1 MAITA
6 AMVKTLRDKT
16 GLPMMECKK
25 ALTEAGGDQDQ
36 AIEILRKMGAGKIQK
51 MATREATEG
60 RIACFVD
67 PAVGRAGIVE
77 LRCETAPVA
86 GNEQFVEL
94 ATTIAQSAAALD
106 VPNAETIR
114 EEPLPGDSS
123 KTIGT
128 LMDEVFNRMRE
139 NMKIAR
145 VACLSGDVGQYVH
158 HNGQVGVLI
167 QMSGPCSEELK
178 SDLCMHIAALNPPC
192 LRREDADPKEVEQQ
206 QAVFAEEAQGKP
218 APIVEKIVG
227 GKMNRW
233 YSEFVLLDQPFVKDD
248 KKSVAQVLK
257 AADPDLTVSRLIRF
271 EVGGV

>member
-6 AMVKTLRDKT
+6 AMVKALRQKT

-25 ALTEAGGDQDQ
+25 ALTEAGGNEDQ

-51 MATREATEG
+51 MASREATEG

-67 PAVGRAGIVE
+67 PETKRAGIVE

-86 GNEQFVEL
+86 GNEEFVGL
-94 ATTIAQSAAALD
+94 AEGLAQASALAES
-106 VPNAETIR
+106 PTAETAR
-114 EEPLPGDSS
+114 ELPLPSDAS

-145 VACLSGDVGQYVH
+145 VAQLSGDVGHYVH
-158 HNGQVGVLI
+158 HNGQIGVLI
-167 QMSGPCSEELK
+167 EMSGECSQELK
-178 SDLCMHIAALNPPC
+178 TDLCMHIAALNPPC
-192 LRREDADPKEVEQQ
+192 LRREDADPKEVEDQR
-206 QAVFAEEAQGKP
+206 AVFAAEAEGKP
-218 APIVEKIVG
+218 EPIVEKIVG

-248 KKSVAQVLK
+248 KKSVGQVLK
-257 AADPDLTVSRLIRF
+257 SVSPDLTVARFIRY